1 MSPKL
6 TDKHLTFV
14 GIDKVL
20 NVEFLLHF
28 ATKKKDKETFQCF
41 QLCEDTF
48 TKQATTSCAFEIAL
62 WNFLPFKKFQK
73 ILVLFALATLIIL
86 KEMAAY
92 GR

>member
-28 ATKKKDKETFQCF
+28 AKKKKDKETYQCF

-48 TKQATTSCAFEIAL
+48 TKK
-62 WNFLPFKKFQK
+62 LPFEFD
-73 ILVLFALATLIIL
+73 
-86 KEMAAY
+86 
-92 GR
+92 

>member
-28 ATKKKDKETFQCF
+28 AKKKKDKETYQCF
-41 QLCEDTF
+41 QLCVDTF
-48 TKQATTSCAFEIAL
+48 TKK
-62 WNFLPFKKFQK
+62 LPFEFDSIMCRYHELISCPIYFSALLKKAVRIFRN
-73 ILVLFALATLIIL
+73 
-86 KEMAAY
+86 ES
-92 GR
+92 